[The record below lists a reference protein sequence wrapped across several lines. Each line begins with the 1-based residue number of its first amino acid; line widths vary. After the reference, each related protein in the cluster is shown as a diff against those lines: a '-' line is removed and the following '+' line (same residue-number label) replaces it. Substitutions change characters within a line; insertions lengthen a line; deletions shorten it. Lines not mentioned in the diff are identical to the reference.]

1 MAGFEWLKP
10 AAVFGS
16 LLYALIG
23 VVIFWVCFV
32 IVDKITP
39 YNLWEE
45 IVDKKNVALAIVV
58 GSTAIA
64 IGLIV
69 SAAVHG

>member
-1 MAGFEWLKP
+1 MTGLEWLKP
-10 AAVFGS
+10 AVVFGS
-16 LLYALIG
+16 MLYALIG
-23 VVIFWVCFV
+23 VVIFWICFV

-58 GSTAIA
+58 GATAIA